1 MSDLFM
7 QNLNTGLTITLIG
20 MVVVMAFLVLMICAI
35 SLSTKFI
42 EIYNKYFPEIVPE
55 VKATKKKV
63 QVKDDSQI
71 AIAVA
76 MAHHASQGGK

>member
-7 QNLNTGLTITLIG
+7 QNLNTGLTITIIG
-20 MVVVMAFLVLMICAI
+20 MLVVMAFLVLMIFAI
-35 SLSTKFI
+35 SLSTKI
-42 EIYNKYFPEIVPE
+42 VEIYNKYFPEVLPE
-55 VKATKKKV
+55 DKTTKKKV

-76 MAHHASQGGK
+76 MAHHASKGGK

>member
-20 MVVVMAFLVLMICAI
+20 MAVVMAFLVLMICAI
-35 SLSTKFI
+35 SLTTKFI
-42 EIYNKYFPEIVPE
+42 EIYNKYFPEVVPE
-55 VKATKKKV
+55 VKTTKKKV
-63 QVKDDSQI
+63 QTKDDAQI
-71 AIAVA
+71 AIAIA